1 MGLGRVARWGML
13 LYEMF
18 MAFTEGVWK
27 AYPGELA
34 LEGTRAGARCSAGT
48 TA

>member
-1 MGLGRVARWGML
+1 MGLERVARWGML
-13 LYEMF
+13 LCGML